1 MRLRGKDVTQK
12 LNKMQ
17 KSDGALNEYIKA
29 QSEKNL
35 MNIRLNREDQSQ
47 LKKAVENVESLRT
60 SVKLQMACVKVV
72 DLKKKQ
78 EVLNQASENEKR
90 AREEASTSAFKKQ
103 QLSTQNQEETF
114 KSDCVK
120 TNMNINYMII
130 QARE

>member
-60 SVKLQMACVKVV
+60 SVKLQMACFKVV

-78 EVLNQASENEKR
+78 EVLSQASENEKR

-103 QLSTQNQEETF
+103 QLSTQNQEEAF

-120 TNMNINYMII
+120 TNTNINYMII
-130 QARE
+130 

>member
-78 EVLNQASENEKR
+78 EVLSQASENEKR

-103 QLSTQNQEETF
+103 QLSTQNQEEAF

-120 TNMNINYMII
+120 TNTNINYMII
-130 QARE
+130 

>member
-1 MRLRGKDVTQK
+1 MTQK

-103 QLSTQNQEETF
+103 QLSAQNQEETF